1 MILEIENLKTYYKIE
16 KGVVKANDGISLSIK
31 ENEVVGLAGESG
43 CGKSTLIRTIIRLV
57 PQSAQVTADKMN
69 FMDQDILAMP
79 EKDFREKIL
88 WQGIAL
94 VPQSAMNAL
103 NPVYRVGDQCTE
115 AISAHTD
122 YNKAECEQIVK
133 RLFDAVGSRPG

>member
-79 EKDFREKIL
+79 ENEFREKIL
-88 WQGIAL
+88 W
-94 VPQSAMNAL
+94 
-103 NPVYRVGDQCTE
+103 E
-115 AISAHTD
+115 
-122 YNKAECEQIVK
+122 
-133 RLFDAVGSRPG
+133 

>member
-1 MILEIENLKTYYKIE
+1 MILEIENLKTYYQIE
-16 KGVVKANDGISLSIK
+16 KGLVKANDGISLSIR

-69 FMDQDILAMP
+69 FNGQDILTMP

-115 AISAHTD
+115 AIKAHTD
-122 YNKAECEQIVK
+122 Y
-133 RLFDAVGSRPG
+133 GSGPPGRDDESLSP

>member
-94 VPQSAMNAL
+94 VPQSL
-103 NPVYRVGDQCTE
+103 SLIHISEPTRPPVASRMPS
-115 AISAHTD
+115 SA
-122 YNKAECEQIVK
+122 
-133 RLFDAVGSRPG
+133 